1 MNKSPRG
8 KRVASRPNFAKFA
21 PQHGPPDKVTE
32 MGLFLHACEGDMNKN
47 LIGKVDEILGPMNE
61 VYFTVK
67 LDSGI
72 VATSFKP
79 NDKVYIG
86 EDRLLPLERFLP
98 KPPAPKKVTK
108 KKPAGP
114 AGRVRGRGGHQR
126 GGRGGGR
133 GVGSFRGGRGRGG
146 SFTRLNTQLFFKNKI
161 YANEL
166 PSAMERIHFT
176 TKAIKEKVFTSISSK
191 KTELEINR
199 ETKEINELY
208 VDAQTSI
215 SLQEH
220 STAEADT
227 LSNLHNCILI
237 PSYAFRVANGKW
249 LAQVHGWAYGTSQ
262 SRKKKLVLGMARRVA
277 GLNKDD
283 EKSKLLEDR
292 ISMFLTKSL
301 RNQRYKVQIVS
312 LAHPSHMELDNDPD
326 EISDDVCYDDDY
338 DDENDNYD
346 ANSELSQ
353 DTRNSALANCHELYI
368 TTQEEGNGDGNHVRL
383 LKLEA
388 LPENEGRQ
396 ARPSY
401 GFVSLIEAEGIS
413 VISDIDDTIKLTGV
427 ASGPRVALSNT
438 FLYDLCEVPGMAE
451 VYMDWYNKGAS
462 IHYVSNS
469 PWQLFPMLKQ
479 FFHVKR
485 FPPGSAHLKFYNDLV
500 KSLLEEPGLTKSNYI
515 KQIFE
520 DFPRRKFI
528 LIGDS
533 GEYDMEIYARI
544 ANRGHFHLFPRAPL
558 QTDTDEMPLSPESLT
573 PATPDTPLQKFFD
586 RVEAC
591 KALVPNNA
599 FTLFKHSQELRENKM
614 VNREFELLLE
624 KQRRRPSRQNTH
636 IDLN

>member
-1 MNKSPRG
+1 
-8 KRVASRPNFAKFA
+8 
-21 PQHGPPDKVTE
+21 
-32 MGLFLHACEGDMNKN
+32 
-47 LIGKVDEILGPMNE
+47 
-61 VYFTVK
+61 
-67 LDSGI
+67 
-72 VATSFKP
+72 
-79 NDKVYIG
+79 
-86 EDRLLPLERFLP
+86 
-98 KPPAPKKVTK
+98 
-108 KKPAGP
+108 
-114 AGRVRGRGGHQR
+114 
-126 GGRGGGR
+126 
-133 GVGSFRGGRGRGG
+133 
-146 SFTRLNTQLFFKNKI
+146 
-161 YANEL
+161 
-166 PSAMERIHFT
+166 MERIHFT

-368 TTQEEGNGDGNHVRL
+368 TSNTGHFCGTISIPVETVNEWVIKAQEEGNGDGNHVRL

-544 ANRGHFHLFPRAPL
+544 ASMYPQQVLHVFIRDVSTESLKKLSESSSKRSRSFPFIPTRSPSNVLIRTKTMPPAVD
-558 QTDTDEMPLSPESLT
+558 TSKCNNNSNIISDTDEMPLSPESLT